1 MDKHNE
7 EHIYVAIDLKSF
19 YASVECRERGK
30 DALTTN
36 LVVADP
42 TRTEKTICL
51 AVSPALKAYGIPGRA
66 RLFEVVQRVKEVN
79 KLRLSKLMASG
90 HAAGTVERRKKYVTE
105 IDIAENDITESTMA
119 GFDYASYNAKLLDAH
134 PEYELTYIVAPPRMA
149 LYMDYS
155 TRIYNIYLKYIAPE
169 DISVYSIDEVFMDV
183 THYLRTYHMTAREL
197 ASKMIDDVLKDT
209 GITATCGIGTN
220 LYLCKIAMDIVAK
233 HIQADS
239 KGVRIA
245 ELSVNDYRKMLW
257 GHTPLT
263 DFWRVGPGI
272 SRQLEKHGI
281 KTMGDIA
288 RMSLEDE
295 DWLYKQFGVDAEILI
310 DHAWGYEPCTIA
322 DIKKYKPKASSLC
335 SGQVLKEPYT
345 FEDARIV
352 VGEMADELALD
363 LVDKGF
369 VTDSIALNVTYDR
382 VNVDKGTYKGEIHVD
397 RYGREVPQGLNKSV
411 SLTTCTSSSK
421 QLREAFLDIYDKY
434 TDRKL
439 YIRKLNLTVANLTNE
454 GFQQFDMFTDQTQ
467 LEREKKMQHA
477 MLDIKKKYGKNAV
490 MKANNLQSKATAIER
505 NGQIGGHRA

>member
-1 MDKHNE
+1 M
-7 EHIYVAIDLKSF
+7 
-19 YASVECRERGK
+19 
-30 DALTTN
+30 
-36 LVVADP
+36 
-42 TRTEKTICL
+42 
-51 AVSPALKAYGIPGRA
+51 
-66 RLFEVVQRVKEVN
+66 
-79 KLRLSKLMASG
+79 
-90 HAAGTVERRKKYVTE
+90 KYVSSQ
-105 IDIAENDITESTMA
+105 DI
-119 GFDYASYNAKLLDAH
+119 H
-134 PEYELTYIVAPPRMA
+134 
-149 LYMDYS
+149 
-155 TRIYNIYLKYIAPE
+155 
-169 DISVYSIDEVFMDV
+169 VYSIDEVFIDATDYMKL
-183 THYLRTYHMTAREL
+183 YNMTARQLTAKVIE
-197 ASKMIDDVLKDT
+197 DVYDTT
-209 GITATCGIGTN
+209 GITATAGIAPN

-439 YIRKLNLTVANLTNE
+439 YIRKLNLTVANLTND

>member
-1 MDKHNE
+1 MKSK
-7 EHIYVAIDLKSF
+7 IYLAIDLKSF
-19 YASVECRERGK
+19 YASCECVSRGL
-30 DALTTN
+30 DPLTTN
-36 LVVADP
+36 LVVADAS
-42 TRTEKTICL
+42 RTEKTICL
-51 AVSPALKAYGIPGRA
+51 AVSPSLKQYGIGGRC
-66 RLFEVVQRVKEVN
+66 RLFEVNQKVRQVN
-79 KLRLSKLMASG
+79 AK
-90 HAAGTVERRKKYVTE
+90 RKKGFLRFDGKSSDDE
-105 IDIAENDITESTMA
+105 ILKKNPRFEVDFLI
-119 GFDYASYNAKLLDAH
+119 
-134 PEYELTYIVAPPRMA
+134 APPRMKYY
-149 LYMDYS
+149 LDIS
-155 TRIYNIYLKYIAPE
+155 TQIYNIYLKYVSSQ
-169 DISVYSIDEVFMDV
+169 DIHVYSIDEVFIDATDYMKL
-183 THYLRTYHMTAREL
+183 YNMTARQLTAKVIE
-197 ASKMIDDVLKDT
+197 DVYYTT
-209 GITATCGIGTN
+209 GITATAGIAPN

-257 GHTPLT
+257 SHTPLT

>member
-1 MDKHNE
+1 MDQ
-7 EHIYVAIDLKSF
+7 D
-19 YASVECRERGK
+19 
-30 DALTTN
+30 
-36 LVVADP
+36 
-42 TRTEKTICL
+42 
-51 AVSPALKAYGIPGRA
+51 
-66 RLFEVVQRVKEVN
+66 
-79 KLRLSKLMASG
+79 
-90 HAAGTVERRKKYVTE
+90 
-105 IDIAENDITESTMA
+105 
-119 GFDYASYNAKLLDAH
+119 
-134 PEYELTYIVAPPRMA
+134 
-149 LYMDYS
+149 
-155 TRIYNIYLKYIAPE
+155 
-169 DISVYSIDEVFMDV
+169 
-183 THYLRTYHMTAREL
+183 
-197 ASKMIDDVLKDT
+197 
-209 GITATCGIGTN
+209 
-220 LYLCKIAMDIVAK
+220 
-233 HIQADS
+233 
-239 KGVRIA
+239 
-245 ELSVNDYRKMLW
+245 
-257 GHTPLT
+257 
-263 DFWRVGPGI
+263 I

-490 MKANNLQSKATAIER
+490 MKANNLQNKATAIER